1 MKKAQTN
8 ATALLNEVLC
18 KPLKYKDTIS
28 FVRLA
33 PRGTEIEPGTLA
45 TIVGWGM
52 TKYMDA
58 SSYPA
63 VLQTARIPI
72 LNIQTCNKHYREVW
86 ALTNYQICAGYK
98 EGGIDACML
107 SVAKSSRSKL
117 CQKMVCLGKTEH
129 LATLIN
135 QHCDTC
141 LIFEGKLTT

>member
-1 MKKAQTN
+1 MK
-8 ATALLNEVLC
+8 LC

-33 PRGTEIEPGTLA
+33 SRGTEIEPGTLA

-52 TKYMDA
+52 TKYMDE

-72 LNIQTCNKHYREVW
+72 LNLQTCIKHYRGLW
-86 ALTNYQICAGYK
+86 NITNHQICAGYK
-98 EGGIDACML
+98 EGGIDACMK
-107 SVAKSSRSKL
+107 V
-117 CQKMVCLGKTEH
+117 VCWGKTEH
-129 LATLIN
+129 LATLTN